1 MKNLPQLITR
11 FSTKLKHGNR
21 LPNPVKNTFCDEIEL
36 DKWVISNFILKKLV
50 PVVGVIPFP
59 LDELMLMT
67 STVCSF
73 RPQYIYE
80 WGTNIGKSARIFY
93 EISKSFK
100 TDSKI
105 HSIDLPDHINHV
117 EHPHSD
123 RGKLVKHLQEV
134 NLPQGD
140 GITKS
145 IELYKKHNTDQTVL
159 FFLDGDH
166 SYESVSNEL
175 HSISTNVRKVVI
187 LLHDTF
193 YQSPAS
199 NYNVGPNQAI
209 NDFLTAYPNTYKQ
222 ISTTMGLPG
231 MTLLYKQKKYDHR

>member
-11 FSTKLKHGNR
+11 FSTKLKHGNG

-36 DKWVISNFILKKLV
+36 DKWVISDFVLKKLT
-50 PVVGVIPFP
+50 PVVGFTPFP
-59 LDELMLMT
+59 LDEMMLMT
-67 STVCSF
+67 YTVCYF
-73 RPQYIYE
+73 KPRYIFE
-80 WGTNIGKSARIFY
+80 WGTHVGKSARIFH
-93 EISKSFK
+93 EISRAFK
-100 TDSKI
+100 IDTQI
-105 HSIDLPDHINHV
+105 HSIDLPDDV
-117 EHPHSD
+117 EHPHNE
-123 RGKLVKHLQEV
+123 RGKFVTGLKEV
-134 NLPQGD
+134 QLHQGD

-175 HSISTNVRKVVI
+175 HSIATNVSKVVI
-187 LLHDTF
+187 LIHDTF

-199 NYNVGPNQAI
+199 NYNIGPHQAI
-209 NDFLTAYPNTYKQ
+209 KDFLTTYPNTYKQ

-231 MTLLYKQKKYDHR
+231 MTLLYKQK